1 MGPHKNEN
9 ITNKSRRW
17 KAKRQEEDCSLMK
30 EKLFLLFLSLS
41 RHHLPAPGLFTHL
54 GALQSFPLAIFFFFF
69 FFLEALGFPG
79 GSDGKES
86 ACNVVDLGSIPG
98 LGRSPG
104 KGKGYLLHP
113 VCWPREFHGLVHG
126 VAESDTTEQLSLHF
140 TLGHYYNIIFT
151 LILQTIKLDQRGCMP
166 SSKLPR

>member
-1 MGPHKNEN
+1 MKSGPHKNEN

-17 KAKRQEEDCSLMK
+17 KATRQEEDCSLMK

-69 FFLEALGFPG
+69 LEALGFPG

-98 LGRSPG
+98 SRRTAGEG
-104 KGKGYLLHP
+104 NGYTFQYSCLENSMDRGA
-113 VCWPREFHGLVHG
+113 WQATVHR
-126 VAESDTTEQLSLHF
+126 VTWS
-140 TLGHYYNIIFT
+140 
-151 LILQTIKLDQRGCMP
+151 
-166 SSKLPR
+166 

>member
-1 MGPHKNEN
+1 MVHMYTQRMCTYIQKVVFLVQTPNRLLLFSTLQYSCLGNPTDRRAYWATVQGVVKSWTWWETVCAWKVGPHKNEN

-69 FFLEALGFPG
+69 FFFGGF
-79 GSDGKES
+79 
-86 ACNVVDLGSIPG
+86 
-98 LGRSPG
+98 GRPWW
-104 KGKGYLLHP
+104 LR
-113 VCWPREFHGLVHG
+113 W
-126 VAESDTTEQLSLHF
+126 
-140 TLGHYYNIIFT
+140 
-151 LILQTIKLDQRGCMP
+151 
-166 SSKLPR
+166 